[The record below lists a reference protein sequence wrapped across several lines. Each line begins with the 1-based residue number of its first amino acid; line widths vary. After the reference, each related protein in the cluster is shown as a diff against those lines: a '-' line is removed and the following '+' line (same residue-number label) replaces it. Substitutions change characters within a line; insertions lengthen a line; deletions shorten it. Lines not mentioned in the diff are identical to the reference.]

1 MGEGLGLILAL
12 CVAKEGWRP
21 GLLELQGWPCLSIK
35 TSSKLASV
43 QKFTAL
49 IAWMLW
55 RDLAQSW
62 INFRPKGRHKGGGG
76 ITSLAMQGKFLA
88 LATQD

>member
-1 MGEGLGLILAL
+1 M
-12 CVAKEGWRP
+12 AKEGWS
-21 GLLELQGWPCLSIK
+21 GLLEPQGWPWLWIK
-35 TSSKLASV
+35 SSSKPASV

-62 INFRPKGRHKGGGG
+62 INFRPIRGSLRGAGE
-76 ITSLAMQGKFLA
+76 ITSLAIQGRFVA
-88 LATQD
+88 LVAQD